1 MTDKDTYIISNIIEK
16 KNYIHFL
23 KQKKDNENITKCQ
36 FQLIKKSFE
45 SKYRKKN
52 DYPIIT
58 ENILDQYIQ
67 YCLKK
72 YKNNNFYFTR
82 LQILLNNFTTFKIS
96 NHIILNIIKQK
107 KNISDSIL
115 SVKKK
120 ETITDICD
128 KENNIF
134 IYIYRSYIRLYEKIY
149 KTEYKTNKNIKILFI
164 TYDIENIS
172 KDYIKQLQKLFD
184 ISLKNIDIFDKNQ
197 IKQNQ
202 IEENTYDIVLLN
214 TDFDCF
220 IYLND
225 LFNKI
230 NQICKENGTFIVLG
244 YDIFTEEDQFIKLCM
259 NKIKKKQDIQ
269 LSYPINLF
277 ELEYMLSKFQFIL
290 FYSNEFIK
298 IYGDLHNYMQTY
310 YSLFINRKI

>member
-120 ETITDICD
+120 ETIT
-128 KENNIF
+128 E
-134 IYIYRSYIRLYEKIY
+134 
-149 KTEYKTNKNIKILFI
+149 
-164 TYDIENIS
+164 
-172 KDYIKQLQKLFD
+172 
-184 ISLKNIDIFDKNQ
+184 
-197 IKQNQ
+197 
-202 IEENTYDIVLLN
+202 LLN
-214 TDFDCF
+214 NKAF
-220 IYLND
+220 I
-225 LFNKI
+225 
-230 NQICKENGTFIVLG
+230 ICI
-244 YDIFTEEDQFIKLCM
+244 YP
-259 NKIKKKQDIQ
+259 IKKLKTMVHKDG
-269 LSYPINLF
+269 S
-277 ELEYMLSKFQFIL
+277 E
-290 FYSNEFIK
+290 
-298 IYGDLHNYMQTY
+298 
-310 YSLFINRKI
+310 NR